1 MPRLAITVHVK
12 DPETG
17 RHVVL
22 NKGSEVPD
30 RLVAMVSNPDVWAD
44 AKEAAEAAERAEQAA
59 EAAEQE
65 SEESSE
71 PPRSGKGSGRDAWV
85 AFAADHGVHVDD
97 EDSRDD
103 IIAELV
109 SAGVIEQ

>member
-1 MPRLAITVHVK
+1 MPRLAITVHVQ

-22 NKGSEVPD
+22 HKGAEVPD
-30 RLVAMVSNPDVWAD
+30 RLVSRISNPHVWAD
-44 AKEAAEAAERAEQAA
+44 AEEAAEAAERA
-59 EAAEQE
+59 AEQE
-65 SEESSE
+65 SAESGE

-103 IIAELV
+103 IIAGLV
-109 SAGVIEQ
+109 SAGVIEE